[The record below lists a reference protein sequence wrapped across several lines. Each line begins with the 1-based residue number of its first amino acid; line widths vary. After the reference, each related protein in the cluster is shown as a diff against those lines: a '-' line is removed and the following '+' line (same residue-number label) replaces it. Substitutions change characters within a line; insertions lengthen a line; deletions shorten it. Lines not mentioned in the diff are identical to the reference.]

1 VLPIV
6 TSSISGSTSN
16 SEASSS
22 LKVSNYC
29 ESSGAS
35 LSNNIAG
42 AVLSNSDES
51 GSVARIDNIV
61 IDTSNAR
68 QTRTNSTNIST
79 YDDHM
84 MQLMNLQNK
93 ISDNVSLDSLLKD
106 NNFHVEDH
114 LLNIV
119 NIEVVIKSL
128 QLKNCDYI
136 QNVVVAFLSK
146 QFNVMTANKI
156 GLVKHLDRLASLLFT
171 KLDTAIAQ
179 YSKMIAITKKESKDT
194 VNIANFDDSN
204 LQNAYKSFEDS
215 IYQSISLDNKVKENE
230 AIPLAFNKNDLKK
243 RINTVIVN
251 VIKFVSDA
259 YQHYLK
265 LESSKT
271 FLSFVREL
279 CPIYINKLRVTSNIN
294 RSALNAFYC
303 NIFIDQLVI
312 NARTIYDCVSIHKL
326 AVTKG
331 KSRKPVTSNE
341 IKSIFEKKIGPIDQ
355 RKIDLLVNEFNN
367 VRTYTGTKELI
378 FPELVRPKK
387 VKYCEKSVD
396 EEDFIDSEDE
406 YDDYFK
412 APKKVKYSD
421 SIKDT
426 IKGNLY
432 KCIYYVFTLLSYNLY
447 RYKRIN

>member
-1 VLPIV
+1 MLPIV

-51 GSVARIDNIV
+51 GSVASIDNIV

-106 NNFHVEDH
+106 KNFQVEDH
-114 LLNIV
+114 FLNII

-146 QFNVMTANKI
+146 QFNVVTANKI

-194 VNIANFDDSN
+194 VNIANFD
-204 LQNAYKSFEDS
+204 E
-215 IYQSISLDNKVKENE
+215 
-230 AIPLAFNKNDLKK
+230 KN
-243 RINTVIVN
+243 
-251 VIKFVSDA
+251 S
-259 YQHYLK
+259 
-265 LESSKT
+265 
-271 FLSFVREL
+271 
-279 CPIYINKLRVTSNIN
+279 
-294 RSALNAFYC
+294 
-303 NIFIDQLVI
+303 
-312 NARTIYDCVSIHKL
+312 
-326 AVTKG
+326 
-331 KSRKPVTSNE
+331 PVD
-341 IKSIFEKKIGPIDQ
+341 P
-355 RKIDLLVNEFNN
+355 
-367 VRTYTGTKELI
+367 
-378 FPELVRPKK
+378 PPKK
-387 VKYCEKSVD
+387 S
-396 EEDFIDSEDE
+396 
-406 YDDYFK
+406 
-412 APKKVKYSD
+412 
-421 SIKDT
+421 
-426 IKGNLY
+426 
-432 KCIYYVFTLLSYNLY
+432 
-447 RYKRIN
+447 